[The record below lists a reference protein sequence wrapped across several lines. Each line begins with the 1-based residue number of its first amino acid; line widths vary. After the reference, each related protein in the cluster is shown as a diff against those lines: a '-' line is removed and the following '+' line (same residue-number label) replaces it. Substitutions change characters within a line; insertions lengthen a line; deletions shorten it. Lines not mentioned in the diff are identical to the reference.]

1 MYCSMFSLEQAE
13 DISGTAP
20 SWERMLIFTL
30 DTPWAS
36 KIEASRYFPE
46 NVRLLMNNQ
55 DTMNGLRIQCIVPD
69 SRYVKEGISKV
80 LYYQKVINNG
90 YFSGYYKYELD
101 VLSDELNL
109 LIPDLINGNF
119 YKKSVPSVLQTRD
132 LFICTHGNRDACCGS
147 FGFVIY
153 DKLRKMLQ
161 NNSNIR
167 VWRISHLGGHKFAPN
182 MLDMPQGRIW
192 SRFTESE
199 ALMIVR
205 STMDLNMIDK
215 CYRGLIGIDSP
226 FGQVLE
232 KQLFGHYG
240 SEWTEKLFK
249 ATIVS
254 ESENKESAFVN
265 LQSVDQNCNQAFY
278 SAKVSV
284 TGYLPTLQCM
294 SNEFSNES
302 SPQYSI
308 DWQADS

>member
-1 MYCSMFSLEQAE
+1 
-13 DISGTAP
+13 
-20 SWERMLIFTL
+20 
-30 DTPWAS
+30 
-36 KIEASRYFPE
+36 
-46 NVRLLMNNQ
+46 
-55 DTMNGLRIQCIVPD
+55 
-69 SRYVKEGISKV
+69 
-80 LYYQKVINNG
+80 
-90 YFSGYYKYELD
+90 
-101 VLSDELNL
+101 
-109 LIPDLINGNF
+109 
-119 YKKSVPSVLQTRD
+119 
-132 LFICTHGNRDACCGS
+132 
-147 FGFVIY
+147 
-153 DKLRKMLQ
+153 
-161 NNSNIR
+161 
-167 VWRISHLGGHKFAPN
+167 
-182 MLDMPQGRIW
+182 
-192 SRFTESE
+192 
-199 ALMIVR
+199 
-205 STMDLNMIDK
+205 MDLNMIDK

-240 SEWTEKLFK
+240 SEWTEKLLK